1 MAVPSIEVSIA
12 FATDPAAT
20 PTWTDV
26 TSYVQSVTWRRGRAH
41 ELDQYATGQL
51 GLLLDNRDRRFEPE
65 YAGSPYAPNV
75 VPMRRVRVQAV
86 HSAVTYPLFAGSI
99 NNWAVDYPGDADHWL
114 DSDVSVSGMDG
125 LGVLALARLT
135 ADFAQHSSLT
145 RIGAVLDAVGWPAAD
160 RSLGAAQQSVA
171 AVSLTEASALSHLQ
185 AVVEAENGAI
195 FADRAGVITT
205 FNRHNRLRPS
215 PTYVATYSDAGTLH
229 YKKYKRGTAA
239 DRIVNDARVTRTD
252 GTLQRVQHAAS
263 QTKYYPRSIS
273 KSGGQQWRDTDAFRA
288 ASFYIGRYR
297 EPLNML
303 ELTIDPHEGQDAHWV
318 ALLSLDL
325 NSPVSVRK
333 QPPGG
338 GADVTAPYY
347 VDEMRITYT
356 AVGGDWAGVFR
367 LTPADT
373 TAYWLL
379 GVAGRSE
386 LGVTTLLAY

>member
-239 DRIVNDARVTRTD
+239 DRIVNDDDRILDVISIFFELRDEIDKCNRSLLTFAQIPIVLTNPVSD
-252 GTLQRVQHAAS
+252 DLIAFLLLIEVQA
-263 QTKYYPRSIS
+263 KL
-273 KSGGQQWRDTDAFRA
+273 RA
-288 ASFYIGRYR
+288 ANEAMQDVIELLCPDRFIRERRFYG
-297 EPLNML
+297 
-303 ELTIDPHEGQDAHWV
+303 
-318 ALLSLDL
+318 SDL
-325 NSPVSVRK
+325 
-333 QPPGG
+333 
-338 GADVTAPYY
+338 
-347 VDEMRITYT
+347 
-356 AVGGDWAGVFR
+356 
-367 LTPADT
+367 
-373 TAYWLL
+373 
-379 GVAGRSE
+379 
-386 LGVTTLLAY
+386 